1 MILAILRAQWLSM
14 RTFRLKAKPA
24 STIFAAITGL
34 LFYGFWVF
42 AAFAAQSF
50 LANTENQ
57 ENFDLVLSPTLLIVF
72 LYWQLTPVLTAT
84 MGASLDLKK
93 LLVYPVPHAHLFFI
107 EVLLRLSTC
116 MEMLLILTGIAV
128 GIVRNPLLGGWAAVP
143 RVVLAALLFV
153 LINLLLSA
161 GLRNLL
167 ERLMLRKRVREIMI
181 LLIVG
186 VSVTP
191 RFLLQSHFDFGKVK
205 QVLAPVLFF
214 PWGAAA
220 RVFLNEEVVR
230 PVAVLAAFAT
240 LAYFFGRSQFNAGLR
255 FDGESGKVAK
265 PGIKTQRGLIE
276 KVVLYP
282 ARFLPD
288 PVAAIFEK
296 ETLSL
301 SRMAPFRLIFVM
313 GCSLGVILWLPRV
326 FNGRATSPGFMNENV
341 LTFASGYGVLV
352 IGQLT
357 YFNSFGFDR
366 SAAQAWFS
374 VPVPIGKTILGKNL
388 AAVFFISLELML
400 TLLVTI
406 LFRVP
411 LTLQKI
417 GESFLVSAIAA
428 LYLISFG
435 NVTSTRMPRAL
446 SPEKVNQGGSSKVM
460 NALIMFCFPLV
471 LSPVVLAY
479 WARSVFESE
488 LIFYGL
494 LALAAVFGGVLYWV
508 AMGSA
513 SHAAW
518 TRREKMLSDLSRG
531 EGPVSVN

>member
-24 STIFAAITGL
+24 SAIFSAVTGL
-34 LFYGFWVF
+34 VFYGFWIF
-42 AAFAAQSF
+42 AAYAAQGF
-50 LANTENQ
+50 LSNAENQ
-57 ENFDLVLSPTLLIVF
+57 PNFDAVLSPTLLIVF
-72 LYWQLTPVLTAT
+72 LYWQITPVITAS

-93 LLVYPVPHAHLFFI
+93 LLVYPVPHAQLFFI
-107 EVLLRLSTC
+107 EVLLRLTTC
-116 MEMLLILTGIAV
+116 VEMLLMLTGITV
-128 GIVRNPLLGGWAAVP
+128 GIIRNPAIGGWASVP
-143 RVVLAALLFV
+143 RVGFAASVFV
-153 LINLLLSA
+153 AINLLFSA

-167 ERLMLRKRVREIMI
+167 ERFMLRKRVREVII

-186 VSVTP
+186 ISVTP
-191 RFLLQSHFDFGKVK
+191 QFLLRSHFDFTKIK
-205 QVLAPVLFF
+205 QLLSPVLYF

-220 RVFLNEEVVR
+220 RIFLNEEVAR
-230 PVAVLAAFAT
+230 PAAVLAVFAAV
-240 LAYFFGRSQFNAGLR
+240 AYVFGRSQFNAGLR
-255 FDGESGKVAK
+255 FDGHSGKVTKREIKAK
-265 PGIKTQRGLIE
+265 QGIIE
-276 KVVLYP
+276 KIVRYP

-288 PVAAIFEK
+288 PIGAIFEK

-301 SRMAPFRLIFVM
+301 SRMAPFRLIFLM

-326 FNGRATSPGFMNENV
+326 FNGRASAPGFMNENV

-366 SAAQAWFS
+366 SAAQTWFS
-374 VPVPIGKTILGKNL
+374 LPVPIGKTILGKNL
-388 AAVFFISLELML
+388 AAAFFISLELVL
-400 TLLVTI
+400 TLFVTL

-411 LTLQKI
+411 LTAQKV

-435 NVTSTRMPRAL
+435 NITSTRIPRAL
-446 SPEKVNQGGSSKVM
+446 NPEKVSQGGSSKAM
-460 NALIMFCFPLV
+460 NALIMLCFPLV

-479 WARSVFESE
+479 WARSVFNSE
-488 LIFYGL
+488 LVFFALI
-494 LALAAVFGGVLYWV
+494 ALAAAAGGVLYWI

-513 SHAAW
+513 SNAAW
-518 TRREKMLSDLSRG
+518 TRREKILKDLSRG
-531 EGPVSVN
+531 EGPVSVS